1 MDAII
6 EVVGLQ
12 RKFGDL
18 VAIEELNLTV
28 EKGESLAI
36 LGPNGAGKTTLIK
49 ILSTLIR
56 PTSGT
61 VKINGFDIIEEAEKV
76 KRQIGVVS
84 HNSFL
89 YEELTAKENLE
100 FYSNVYGVS
109 DSKINSLLDTVGLQ
123 FRADDLVGTF
133 SRGMLQRLSI
143 ARSVLH
149 EPEVLLLDEP
159 TTGLDV
165 KSKHTFFEMIKEQN
179 QGGKTIVLTTHHLE
193 EAEELCQKVVIMD
206 RGKVIKSGSIDEV
219 KREVESLE
227 DAFIRLTGE
236 QK

>member
-1 MDAII
+1 MI

-28 EKGESLAI
+28 ERGESLAI

-61 VKINGFDIIEEAEKV
+61 VKINGFDITEEAEKV

-100 FYSNVYGVS
+100 FYSKLYGVS

-165 KSKHTFFEMIKEQN
+165 KSKHTFFKMIKEQN
-179 QGGKTIVLTTHHLE
+179 QGGKTVVLTTHHLE

-219 KREVESLE
+219 KRDVESLE